1 MFRFVS
7 AADISRLSRIPEIP
21 QSSKFSRF
29 ILIFPKV
36 LIEFTEFSYSVLNI
50 FVIIVQ
56 DFKPA
61 ISYVRNQEA
70 TCERQDL

>member
-1 MFRFVS
+1 MVN
-7 AADISRLSRIPEIP
+7 DTTPEIP

-29 ILIFPKV
+29 ISISPKV

-61 ISYVRNQEA
+61 ISEVKDQVMLQRFIGFPEL
-70 TCERQDL
+70 TEFPFF